1 MMKDVLISIN
11 SIHSYDQADEDSLEF
26 TTDGYYHYDG
36 ENGCLSYMES
46 EVTGLEGTRTSLFV
60 MPDQVVVDRKGTVTS
75 RMVFKEGTVSSF
87 LYQTPYGEST
97 LGLRTRRIARD
108 LGRDGGRVE
117 IEYEVDMA
125 PSAATRNQFHI
136 SVRELPG
143 Q

>member
-1 MMKDVLISIN
+1 MKDVIIELN
-11 SIHSYDQADEDSLEF
+11 SLYNLGEESEERLDF
-26 TTDGYYHYDG
+26 TTDGTYCLDG
-36 ENGCLSYMES
+36 ETACISYLET
-46 EVTGLEGTRTSLFV
+46 EITGLEGTRTSLFV